1 MYFIASLKIVFQL
14 ITFLSQHMDCSQ
26 AHGDQLC
33 KYRSAKNVKP
43 HQVPWHEID
52 SNFKSCSGTT

>member
-33 KYRSAKNVKP
+33 KYRSAKCKATP
-43 HQVPWHEID
+43 
-52 SNFKSCSGTT
+52 GTLA